1 MKSMEVLPLFRN
13 EVPGKHF
20 HQRFPICGIAL
31 TIVATT
37 QNKFTVMKTNYTIF
51 FPFASL
57 S

>member
-1 MKSMEVLPLFRN
+1 MEVLPLFRN
-13 EVPGKHF
+13 EVPGKRF